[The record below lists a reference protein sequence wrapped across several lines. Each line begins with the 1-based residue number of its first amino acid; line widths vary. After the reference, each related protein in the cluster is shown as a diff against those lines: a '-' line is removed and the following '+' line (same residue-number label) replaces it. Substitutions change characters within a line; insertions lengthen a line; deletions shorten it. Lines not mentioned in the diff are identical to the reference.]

1 MSICISCVSSVSSWL
16 WIFFFIWIKLGS
28 LGLSLYILFVSKS
41 FVRYEISVFES
52 KIGLGCVVNYIGY
65 LEYMIN
71 VFVFF
76 YGE

>member
-1 MSICISCVSSVSSWL
+1 M
-16 WIFFFIWIKLGS
+16 
-28 LGLSLYILFVSKS
+28 GLSLYILFVSKS